1 MFEIIS
7 NSIDEAREG
16 YGKRIIIT
24 LHEDKSITVEDF
36 GRGIPIDFNKSE
48 DKYNWELA
56 FCTLYAGSKYNNNS
70 GGNYSFA
77 LGLNGLGLCATQ
89 FSSEYM
95 EVESRRGQW
104 NYSLRFEKGFN
115 VTQDER
121 GFKKSRGDGTTGTK
135 IHWKPDLEVFT
146 DIDIGADYLAD
157 ILRRQA
163 VVNDGV
169 ELVLKNEH
177 EDGTFILRIE
187 DTDQGRYVEGAVDVI
202 YNTLRETGLLWDE
215 GPDIGGPVGPYVQS
229 ERMGMFKQYAEQL
242 VAEGKAYYC
251 FCTEERLEALHAE
264 QRAHGEMTHYDGCC
278 RDLPKEEVEKRLA
291 AGEPYVIRQKIPR
304 EGVTGFDDMVYG
316 HIEVNNSEMDDQIL
330 IKTDGMPTY
339 NFANV
344 VDDHLMGITHVIRGS
359 EYLSSTP
366 KYNLLYQAFGW
377 NIPNYIHC
385 PPVMKDAQNKLSKRN
400 GDASYQD
407 LVAKGYLT
415 EAILNYICLLGWSP
429 KGEYAEQEI
438 FSLADLV
445 KIWTPDGISKSPAIF
460 DPLKLRAINAEYI
473 RRLSPEEFL
482 AKAEPWIDSAVHTP
496 INKKLLCANLQPRCE
511 VLGEIP
517 EQLDFFDAMPEYDV
531 SLYANKK
538 QKTTPESAK
547 EALEALLPVLS
558 DEALDFNDRDTVF
571 DACKAKAEELGK
583 KNGWLLYPLG
593 IALSGKQRT
602 PGGGT
607 DLACMMGRETTL
619 ERVKAAIEKLNG

>member
-1 MFEIIS
+1 MNKRVRTRFAPS
-7 NSIDEAREG
+7 PTG
-16 YGKRIIIT
+16 YMHIGNLRT
-24 LHEDKSITVEDF
+24 
-36 GRGIPIDFNKSE
+36 
-48 DKYNWELA
+48 A
-56 FCTLYAGSKYNNNS
+56 LYAYLIAK
-70 GGNYSFA
+70 
-77 LGLNGLGLCATQ
+77 
-89 FSSEYM
+89 
-95 EVESRRGQW
+95 
-104 NYSLRFEKGFN
+104 K
-115 VTQDER
+115 QD
-121 GFKKSRGDGTTGTK
+121 GD
-135 IHWKPDLEVFT
+135 
-146 DIDIGADYLAD
+146 
-157 ILRRQA
+157 
-163 VVNDGV
+163 
-169 ELVLKNEH
+169 
-177 EDGTFILRIE
+177 FILRIE
-187 DTDQGRYVEGAVDVI
+187 DTDQERYVEGAVDVI
-202 YNTLRETGLLWDE
+202 YDTLRVAGLNWDE

-229 ERMGMFKQYAEQL
+229 ERMGMFKSYAEEL
-242 VAEGKAYYC
+242 VKSGHAYYC
-251 FCTEERLEALHAE
+251 FCDKERLDEVRKIQEASHIAP
-264 QRAHGEMTHYDGCC
+264 MYDRHC
-278 RDLPKEEVEKRLA
+278 RNLSPEEVQAKLD
-291 AGEPYVIRQKIPR
+291 AGVPYVIRQKMPLDGTTTFHDDIY
-304 EGVTGFDDMVYG
+304 GDVTV
-316 HIEVNNSEMDDQIL
+316 ENSTLDDQIL

-377 NIPNYIHC
+377 EIPTYIHC

-415 EAILNYICLLGWSP
+415 EAVLNYICLLGWSP

-438 FSLADLV
+438 FSLPELV
-445 KIWTPDGISKSPAIF
+445 KIWSPDGISKSPAIF

-473 RRLSPEEFL
+473 RRLSPEEFQK
-482 AKAEPWIDSAVHTP
+482 KAEPWIDKAVHTS
-496 INKKLLCANLQPRCE
+496 IDKKLLCANLQPRCE

-531 SLYANKK
+531 SMYANKK
-538 QKTTPESAK
+538 QKTTPETAK

-558 DEALDFNDRDTVF
+558 DEALDFGNRDAVF

-607 DLACMMGRETTL
+607 DLACMMGREKTV